1 MKNRIM
7 ILTSA
12 TAGTDLKKIY
22 YLEFESKRCCENLNF
37 IKYYVITKEIK
48 HDIRQNLT
56 LEQLMNLYE

>member
-22 YLEFESKRCCENLNF
+22 HLEFESKRCCENLNF

>member
-12 TAGTDLKKIY
+12 TAGTDLKKTY
-22 YLEFESKRCCENLNF
+22 CLEFESKRCCENLNF

-56 LEQLMNLYE
+56 IEQLMNLYE